1 MKSKIIHLSI
11 ILTMFCSISF
21 AQELEVGE
29 VPQNPKTEEVLSQT
43 TGEKFNFLADWNEV
57 CNLFLLDFSLSKDGP
72 EATIDKFILQWL
84 NGEYLVTTR
93 QWKVVQQCRNFE
105 IDDTKNSTVSLDVKI
120 IDNTYTRNYFAG
132 LIFGNSG
139 IKNPGLKYA
148 FLLGKNVK
156 AKALNYKIVRT
167 EFFDTTFTILA
178 EGEFPNDGL
187 ITGQKDEYNKMMVKR
202 NGDKFIFSI
211 NNDVVKT
218 LTINKAEISTKNI
231 GMCQF
236 GKNLKVGYDNLQIT
250 ATNAASN
257 SKEDLPKSKST
268 STKLKNNSN

>member
-11 ILTMFCSISF
+11 ILTMFCSTSF
-21 AQELEVGE
+21 AQEVEVGE

-43 TGEKFNFLADWNEV
+43 AGEKFNFLADWNEV

-93 QWKVVQQCRNFE
+93 QWKVVQQSRNFE

-120 IDNTYTRNYFAG
+120 IDNTYGKNYFAG

-139 IKNPGLKYA
+139 IKNPGRKYA

-156 AKALNYKIVRT
+156 TKALDYKIIRT

-187 ITGQKDEYNKMMVKR
+187 ITRQKDEYNKMMVKH
-202 NGDKFIFSI
+202 NDDKFIFSI

-218 LTINKAEISTKNI
+218 LTINKTEISTKNI

-236 GKNLKVGYDNLQIT
+236 GRNLKVGYDNLQIT